1 MLRPPASPVYL
12 CTPLPARGRPRR
24 RDIRIP
30 RAGHARSGAGGRP
43 QRAARARYRHAPR
56 PTAAALA
63 NPPTPTCGSGLIE
76 ALWLHAGQYRVQR
89 LYAALSQRHEE
100 LREIFRQLGFAS
112 YTQQIVLRLEGPDW
126 DQGVTVAPMRA
137 QARRHDWAI
146 HRLYGLTAP
155 HLVQQAE
162 ARVARDWQLPITEGW
177 RRAPRRGWVLGTD
190 DSPIAALR
198 LMSGPAAHV
207 FTLLINPDSRDVV
220 TDVLRFGLGQIVDTL
235 PVYLLLR
242 EYQSELLAPASDLG
256 FQPIGEQALLFK
268 QTTVAVR
275 RSSLLRRSS
284 RGQSHVADLRSPR
297 SARMRGNMT
306 DPRAITS
313 NIDLLLDTL
322 PLHIRQSIED
332 ASDDKE
338 NLLEII
344 IDLGRLPEARYR
356 GRERFLS
363 DREIV
368 QVDIDYVAIR
378 N

>member
-1 MLRPPASPVYL
+1 MIQPVTLGDLWTLRRKPRSQVWLYNEAMLAHPHRQFTFALRCLLEGGRDGATFVYRERGMR
-12 CTPLPARGRPRR
+12 AVAQAVGRSGRPEH
-24 RDIRIP
+24 DIVMLS
-30 RAGHARSGAGGRP
+30 AYGG
-43 QRAARARYRHAPR
+43 
-56 PTAAALA
+56 
-63 NPPTPTCGSGLIE
+63 GSGQPTDPDVWFRLIE
-76 ALWLHAGQYRVQR
+76 ALCLHAGQYRVQR

-275 RSSLLRRSS
+275 RSSLLPALEPRPEPRGPIPTISS
-284 RGQSHVADLRSPR
+284 LG
-297 SARMRGNMT
+297 
-306 DPRAITS
+306 
-313 NIDLLLDTL
+313 
-322 PLHIRQSIED
+322 ED
-332 ASDDKE
+332 A
-338 NLLEII
+338 
-344 IDLGRLPEARYR
+344 R
-356 GRERFLS
+356 
-363 DREIV
+363 
-368 QVDIDYVAIR
+368 
-378 N
+378 